1 MKNIKIKNFHIPT
14 FLLESLQLENE
25 IDQTEKLLA
34 HLSAKMTRLKE
45 EAQMLD
51 IINETIKQFQLII
64 PKAYPEISGNIVAKE
79 MLEDLHIANFESF
92 DELIE
97 LMAEILFR
105 IYFSEGADRIFDKK
119 NADYFNRK
127 KCQALA
133 ANGIFLTEKW
143 MGQLV
148 RCLNA
153 KNAEEDMILHN
164 LTPEW
169 LWPKSFKMLLEL
181 YKLTQE
187 AINNNENGKTTDTRQ
202 QQ

>member
-1 MKNIKIKNFHIPT
+1 MKNIQIKNFHIPT
-14 FLLESLQLENE
+14 FLLESIQLENE
-25 IDQTEKLLA
+25 IDHTEKLLT
-34 HLSAKMTRLKE
+34 HLSAKMTKLRE
-45 EAQMLD
+45 ESKMLD
-51 IINETIKQFQLII
+51 IINETIKQFQLIL
-64 PKAYPEISGNIVAKE
+64 PKAHPEISDNTVAKE
-79 MLEDLHIANFESF
+79 MLEELHIANFDTF
-92 DELIE
+92 NELME
-97 LMAEILFR
+97 MMAEILFR
-105 IYFSEGADRIFDKK
+105 IYFSEGKDKIFDCKDK
-119 NADYFNRK
+119 DYFDRK

-133 ANGIFLTEKW
+133 ANGIFITEKW

-169 LWPKSFKMLLEL
+169 LWPRCFKMLLEL

-187 AINNNENGKTTDTRQ
+187 AINKTEHGKTTTRQ